1 MLSALLRSG
10 DIKNYTALGQDG
22 VAVYSVAS
30 QLRDSIKFKR
40 GKAFADYLAIPQ
52 RNDQGSQ
59 IDWYVPFESDK
70 PNGQYMI
77 VPWTSATQEERD
89 KAWAE
94 LQIFERTMLELGSEM
109 TSSPSTK
116 GDQLLFARLL
126 CSGQSKNI
134 EDADNLKA
142 LRFPN
147 PEHVYLVNDRPV
159 ITFWGFTEKNALIYG
174 SPFLN
179 LKPSS
184 LVPPITPEIP
194 LSNYEPSQEKT
205 AEPAPTT
212 KHWCRRF
219 WWILP
224 LLLLLGVLLCWLF
237 RGFLFPHFNWFGTPT
252 VTIENNVTG
261 ETKITP
267 KECEIRKVSGSF
279 YYFVNNRWVNESGV
293 VISDSILLNT
303 LEQTTPEL
311 EKRCIDVQTPVLRD
325 KDSVRNKD
333 TVNYVS
339 DTTAP
344 ATLETNAQANQAVG
358 QNGGLPTLPDTSVA
372 DDLAKANAAE
382 DQGNVAESQAN
393 AAENKANEAES
404 QANADENKANTDE
417 NQNSSK
423 DNPVDENQSIP
434 ELPIGDE
441 NSQAPNQQDDKKLT
455 IPPDS
460 QQNGKLNFLN
470 GEWNAGAGIQ
480 DKTTGKPLRLNY
492 KFNDGKGKVELK
504 RGDGVKCTGDVVAS
518 MNGGRLNIDNTGIA
532 KCSDGSTYQLPSVS
546 CRAGAKSSADCQ
558 GKYEKGQ
565 NFPIIIKS
573 N

>member
-40 GKAFADYLAIPQ
+40 GRTFADYLAIPQ

-59 IDWYVPFESDK
+59 IDWYIPFESDK

-77 VPWTSATQEERD
+77 IPWTSATQEERD
-89 KAWAE
+89 KAWGE

-109 TSSPSTK
+109 ISSPSTK

-134 EDADNLKA
+134 EDTDNLKA

-159 ITFWGFTEKNALIYG
+159 ITFWGFTEKNASIYG

-179 LKPSS
+179 LRPSS
-184 LVPPITPEIP
+184 LTPPINPEIP
-194 LSNYEPSQEKT
+194 HSTSELFQERT
-205 AEPAPTT
+205 AEPAPTN

-237 RGFLFPHFNWFGTPT
+237 RNFLFPYINWFGTPT
-252 VTIENNVTG
+252 VTIESNVTD
-261 ETKITP
+261 ETKIVP

-279 YYFVNNRWVNESGV
+279 YYFVNNRWMNESGV
-293 VISDSILLNT
+293 VISDSVLLNT
-303 LEQTTPEL
+303 LEQTAPEL
-311 EKRCIDVQTPVLRD
+311 EKKCIDVQTPIP
-325 KDSVRNKD
+325 RNKD
-333 TVNYVS
+333 VVNYVG
-339 DTTAP
+339 DTTVP
-344 ATLETNAQANQAVG
+344 ATVLDTNAQANQAIG
-358 QNGGLPTLPDTSVA
+358 QNGELPTLPDTPVA
-372 DDLAKANAAE
+372 DDLAKTNIAE
-382 DQGNVAESQAN
+382 DQTN
-393 AAENKANEAES
+393 AAENQTNATDDQANEDTN
-404 QANADENKANTDE
+404 QANKAE
-417 NQNSSK
+417 NQ
-423 DNPVDENQSIP
+423 DNPKDTPVNSGNQSLP
-434 ELPIGDE
+434 ELPIGNE
-441 NSQAPNQQDDKKLT
+441 NNQVPNQQDDKKLT
-455 IPPDS
+455 IPSDS
-460 QQNGKLNFLN
+460 QQDSQLNFLN

-492 KFNDGKGKVELK
+492 KFNDGKGQVELQ
-504 RGDGVKCTGDVVAS
+504 RGDGVKCTGNVVAS
-518 MNGGRLNIDNTGIA
+518 MNSGKLNIDNTGIA

-546 CRAGAKSSADCQ
+546 CKANAKSSADCQ
-558 GKYEKGQ
+558 GQYEKGQ
-565 NFPIIIKS
+565 RFPMIIKS